1 MEFLKE
7 LLGEDLYSQV
17 ADKLKGHEK
26 DVKLAN
32 LATGDYVSKQK
43 YDDDL
48 KERDTKIAD
57 LSKKVQDFDGVDVK
71 KLQDDVKEWETKYN
85 SDIKAERR
93 DSAIKLAV
101 AKAGARSEKALMGML
116 DMDSIKL
123 GDDGKITG
131 LDEQIAQIK
140 KDDAFLFK
148 PNDDDPGSD
157 TKKDVNLG
165 GEHKGTQ
172 KQEITTLADAVAD
185 FYNK

>member
-1 MEFLKE
+1 MEFLKNV
-7 LLGEDLYSQV
+7 LGEDLYKQV
-17 ADKLKGHEK
+17 ADKLNGNK
-26 DVKLAN
+26 DIKLAN
-32 LATGDYVSKQK
+32 LASGEYVSKQK

-57 LSKKVQDFDGVDVK
+57 LSKTVQNFDGVDVK
-71 KLQDDVKEWETKYN
+71 KLQDDVKEWKTKYD

-93 DSAIKLAV
+93 NSAIKLAV

-148 PNDDDPGSD
+148 PDDDPGSG

-172 KQEITTLADAVAD
+172 KQEITTLADAVED

>member
-1 MEFLKE
+1 MEFLKTV
-7 LLGEDLYSQV
+7 LGEDLYKQV
-17 ADKLKGHEK
+17 ADKLNGNK
-26 DVKLAN
+26 DIKLAN
-32 LATGDYVSKQK
+32 LASGEYVSKQK

-57 LSKKVQDFDGVDVK
+57 LSKKVQNFDGVDVK
-71 KLQDDVKEWETKYN
+71 KLQDDVKEWKTKYD

-93 DSAIKLAV
+93 SSAIKLAV

-123 GDDGKITG
+123 DDDGKITG

-140 KDDAFLFK
+140 KDDAFLFE
-148 PNDDDPGSD
+148 PDDDPGSG
-157 TKKDVNLG
+157 TNTDVKLG
-165 GEHKGTQ
+165 GDHKGTP
-172 KQEITTLADAVAD
+172 KPEITTLADAVAD

>member
-1 MEFLKE
+1 MEFLKTV
-7 LLGEDLYSQV
+7 LGEDLYKQV
-17 ADKLKGHEK
+17 ADKLNGNK
-26 DVKLAN
+26 DIKLAN
-32 LATGDYVSKQK
+32 LASGEYVSKQK

-57 LSKKVQDFDGVDVK
+57 LSKKVQNFDGVDVK

-85 SDIKAERR
+85 SDIKEERR
-93 DSAIKLAV
+93 NSAIKLVV

-148 PNDDDPGSD
+148 TDKESDPD
-157 TKKDVNLG
+157 KKEDVNLG
-165 GEHKGTQ
+165 GDHTGTQ
-172 KQEITTLADAVAD
+172 KPEITTLADAVAD

>member
-1 MEFLKE
+1 MEFLKNV
-7 LLGEDLYSQV
+7 LGEDLYNQV
-17 ADKLKGHEK
+17 ADKLNGNK
-26 DVKLAN
+26 DIKLAN
-32 LATGDYVSKQK
+32 LASGEYVSKQK

-57 LSKKVQDFDGVDVK
+57 LSKKVQDYDGVDVK

-148 PNDDDPGSD
+148 PDDDQSSGN
-157 TKKDVNLG
+157 KKDVNLG
-165 GEHKGTQ
+165 GDHKGTQ
-172 KQEITTLADAVAD
+172 KPEITTLADAVAD

>member
-7 LLGEDLYSQV
+7 LLGEDLYNQV

-57 LSKKVQDFDGVDVK
+57 LSKKVQNFDGVDVK

-85 SDIKAERR
+85 SDIKEERR
-93 DSAIKLAV
+93 NSAIKLAV

-148 PNDDDPGSD
+148 PDDDQSSGI
-157 TKKDVNLG
+157 KKDVNLG
-165 GEHKGTQ
+165 GDHKGTQ
-172 KQEITTLADAVAD
+172 KPEINTIEDAVAD
-185 FYNK
+185 YYKD